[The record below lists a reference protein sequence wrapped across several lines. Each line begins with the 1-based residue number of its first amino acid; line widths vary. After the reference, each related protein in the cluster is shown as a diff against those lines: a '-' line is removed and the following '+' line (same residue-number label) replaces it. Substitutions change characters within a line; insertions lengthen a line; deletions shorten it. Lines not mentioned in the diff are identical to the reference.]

1 MYDTAVTLNHSFFFS
16 VAATEGIGSGNYRIR
31 FMSVS
36 IDYELSR
43 LLQVALPFKLL
54 PVAAQPRL

>member
-1 MYDTAVTLNHSFFFS
+1 MRYGIDSFFS
-16 VAATEGIGSGNYRIR
+16 VADSEGIGAGNYRIR

-54 PVAAQPRL
+54 PPLPSVAAQPRL

>member
-1 MYDTAVTLNHSFFFS
+1 MRYGSDS
-16 VAATEGIGSGNYRIR
+16 VADSEGIGAGNYRIR
-31 FMSVS
+31 FVSVS